1 MNIGIFGGAFNPVH
15 NGHLHLINLLIRL
28 APNQKPFDKL
38 IIIPTANPPHKSS
51 RGLISGL
58 HRINMLRLATEN
70 KDNFDIDISGKIE
83 ISTIEFES
91 GEKSYTY
98 NTLKK
103 LKRLYPDDDLYL
115 LMGSDQ
121 ILSFQQWYK
130 YKKILK
136 LAQVVAITRNENE
149 QEAVRQFLSD
159 NQGDLLN
166 RVSVLVAKP
175 VVVSSTQIRSMVKNG
190 EDISDLVPKEV
201 EAYIKENNLYV

>member
-28 APNQKPFDKL
+28 APNLKSFDKL

-51 RGLISGL
+51 EGLISGQ
-58 HRINMLRLATEN
+58 HRINMLRLAIEN
-70 KDNFDIDISGKIE
+70 KDNFDIDISGLIE
-83 ISTIEFES
+83 ISTVEFES
-91 GEKSYTY
+91 REKSYTY

-136 LAQVVAITRNENE
+136 LAEVVAITRNENE

-159 NQGDLLN
+159 NQDDLLN
-166 RVSVLVAKP
+166 RVSILVAKP